1 VGVNF
6 GILEGNDATT
16 MHPLKKDEFRL
27 VNRMRFEV
35 KNVMEHINRVSEESN
50 RINSDEIERRLK
62 ALTEYS
68 RELANLQKAIELEIQ
83 KNAL

>member
-1 VGVNF
+1 
-6 GILEGNDATT
+6 

-62 ALTEYS
+62 SLTEYS
-68 RELANLQKAIELEIQ
+68 RELANLQQAIELEIQ

>member
-1 VGVNF
+1 
-6 GILEGNDATT
+6 

-62 ALTEYS
+62 SLTEYS

>member
-1 VGVNF
+1 
-6 GILEGNDATT
+6 

-35 KNVMEHINRVSEESN
+35 KNVMEHINRVSKESN

-62 ALTEYS
+62 TLTEYS
-68 RELANLQKAIELEIQ
+68 RELANLQKAIALEIQ
-83 KNAL
+83 KNSL

>member
-1 VGVNF
+1 
-6 GILEGNDATT
+6 

-68 RELANLQKAIELEIQ
+68 RELANLKKAIELEIQ

>member
-1 VGVNF
+1 
-6 GILEGNDATT
+6 

-35 KNVMEHINRVSEESN
+35 KNVMEHITRVSEESN

-62 ALTEYS
+62 TLTEYS
-68 RELANLQKAIELEIQ
+68 RELANLQKAIDIEIQ

>member
-1 VGVNF
+1 
-6 GILEGNDATT
+6 
-16 MHPLKKDEFRL
+16 
-27 VNRMRFEV
+27 
-35 KNVMEHINRVSEESN
+35 MEHINRVSEESN
-50 RINSDEIERRLK
+50 RINPDEIERRLK

>member
-1 VGVNF
+1 
-6 GILEGNDATT
+6 

-50 RINSDEIERRLK
+50 RINSEEIERRLK
-62 ALTEYS
+62 VLTEYS
-68 RELANLQKAIELEIQ
+68 RELAHLQKAIEIEIQ
-83 KNAL
+83 KNSL

>member
-1 VGVNF
+1 
-6 GILEGNDATT
+6 
-16 MHPLKKDEFRL
+16 
-27 VNRMRFEV
+27 MRFEV

-62 ALTEYS
+62 SLTEYS

>member
-1 VGVNF
+1 
-6 GILEGNDATT
+6 

-62 ALTEYS
+62 TLTEYS
-68 RELANLQKAIELEIQ
+68 RELANLQKAIDIEIQ

>member
-1 VGVNF
+1 
-6 GILEGNDATT
+6 

-50 RINSDEIERRLK
+50 LINSD
-62 ALTEYS
+62 
-68 RELANLQKAIELEIQ
+68 
-83 KNAL
+83 

>member
-1 VGVNF
+1 
-6 GILEGNDATT
+6 

-62 ALTEYS
+62 SLTEYS

-83 KNAL
+83 KNS

>member
-1 VGVNF
+1 
-6 GILEGNDATT
+6 
-16 MHPLKKDEFRL
+16 M
-27 VNRMRFEV
+27 NRMRFEV

-68 RELANLQKAIELEIQ
+68 RELANLQKAIDIEIQ
-83 KNAL
+83 KNSL

>member
-1 VGVNF
+1 
-6 GILEGNDATT
+6 

-62 ALTEYS
+62 TLTEYS

-83 KNAL
+83 KNSL

>member
-1 VGVNF
+1 MGK
-6 GILEGNDATT
+6 AAT

-68 RELANLQKAIELEIQ
+68 RELANLQKAIDIEIQ
-83 KNAL
+83 KNSL

>member
-1 VGVNF
+1 
-6 GILEGNDATT
+6 

-35 KNVMEHINRVSEESN
+35 KNVMEHINIVSEESN

-62 ALTEYS
+62 SLTEYS

-83 KNAL
+83 QNAL